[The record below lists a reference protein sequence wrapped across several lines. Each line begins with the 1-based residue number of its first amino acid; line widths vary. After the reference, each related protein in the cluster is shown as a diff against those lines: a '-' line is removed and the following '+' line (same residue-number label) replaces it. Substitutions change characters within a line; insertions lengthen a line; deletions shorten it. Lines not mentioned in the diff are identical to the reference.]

1 MDIARYYNVVYD
13 QQFSPSG
20 KYLATGDAYGRI
32 AVFRRHSVILQPRE
46 KRLLLE

>member
-1 MDIARYYNVVYD
+1 MDLARYYNIVYD

-32 AVFRRHSVILQPRE
+32 AVFR
-46 KRLLLE
+46 